1 MEQKKYWQSF
11 GELNQSEAYQQSG
24 KDEFQEQLPF
34 EADNKGLLEAVTPRR
49 DFLKYLGFSTAA
61 AAVAASCEIPVKK
74 AIPFANKPEDII
86 PGVANYYATTY
97 VQDGDVLSVLA
108 RVRDGRPIKIEGND
122 LSPIFKGCTTARAEA
137 SVLDLYDTA
146 RIRYPHISG
155 KEVTFEAIDKA
166 IGAEL
171 AALGGA
177 PAVILTT
184 SIVSPTTKAVIAQF
198 LAKYPGSRHVTY
210 DAVSY
215 SGLLLANEVTYGK
228 KAIPSYR
235 FDNAKVIAGI
245 GADFLATW
253 LAPAEFAKQYAPNRR
268 INEKNPEMS
277 RHFQFESV
285 LSSTGAAADERFL
298 CRPSEWGAIAAGLL
312 SAINGQPVTG
322 ISNETLKKGIEKT
335 AKDLAAHKGEAL
347 VVCASNDINV
357 QIIVNAVNEA
367 LLANGKTIDW
377 SAPVNYRQGI
387 DSDFVALVDE
397 MNAGKVGALLVYGA
411 NPAYSWYDSAKV
423 VSGIK
428 KVKTSISFSGKMDET
443 TELCKFIVPDHHY
456 LESWGDAEPKTGYFS
471 LIQPTIYPLFK
482 TRQWQDSLLLWS
494 AAGSDYLT
502 FLKQYWI
509 GKLGSESAWDKAL
522 QDGVINPAAETLAG
536 TAFNGAGVAAAVAAV
551 SSAKKG
557 GKVELVLY
565 QKVGIGEGQG
575 ASNPFLQ
582 ELPDPITR
590 AVWDNYLIVS
600 PAMARTL
607 LNIDLNNGGQAD
619 AYETRP
625 AKKVVK
631 LTANGKS
638 IELPALIIP
647 GTDPDTV
654 GIALG
659 YGRSEKVGKAAK
671 GVGKNAFILA
681 ALKAGT
687 VEFINTDVAVE
698 VTGEKY
704 EVALTQTH
712 NRYDTAQGVR
722 TEVVKELTL
731 ADFKHDPAEI
741 RNERE
746 KELAPWGGL
755 ANYEKAGTIYP
766 VHDKPGIKWG
776 MSIDLN
782 ACTGCG
788 ACVVACN
795 IENNIPIV
803 GKKEAM
809 RFHDMHW
816 LRIDRYYSGDVDN
829 PNVVF
834 QPMMCQ
840 HCDNAPCENVCPV
853 AATNHSTEGLNQM
866 TYNRCIGTRYCAN
879 NCPYKVRRFN
889 WADYTGSDSFA
900 NNQDELSEVVL
911 NMNDDL
917 TRMVLNPDVTV
928 RSRGVIEKCSFCVQ
942 RLQDAKLKAKK
953 ESRPMKDG
961 DLDVACKSACPSD
974 CFVFGNVNDKESDV
988 YKARTENPN
997 RIFYALEQLHVL
1009 PNVSYLAKVRNADV
1023 PATAHKHE
1031 HAAEATP
1038 AHHG

>member
-146 RIRYPHISG
+146 RIRYPHIAA

-166 IGAEL
+166 IGSEL

-215 SGLLLANEVTYGK
+215 SGLMLANEVTYGK

-235 FDNAKVIAGI
+235 FDNAKVIASI

-285 LSSTGAAADERFL
+285 LSSTGASADERFL

-347 VVCASNDINV
+347 VVCASNDINI

-377 SAPVNYRQGI
+377 SATVNYRQGI

-411 NPAYSWYDSAKV
+411 NPVYSWYDSAKV

-428 KVKTSISFSGKMDET
+428 KVKTTISFSGKMDET

-471 LIQPTIYPLFK
+471 LIQPTIHPLFK

-494 AAGSDYLT
+494 AAGTDYLT
-502 FLKQYWI
+502 YLKQFWI
-509 GKLGSESAWDKAL
+509 GKLGSESAWDKTL
-522 QDGVINPAAETLAG
+522 QDGVINPATETLAG
-536 TAFNGAGVAAAVAAV
+536 TAFNGAGVAAALAAV

-557 GKVELVLY
+557 GKIELVLY

-582 ELPDPITR
+582 ELADPITR
-590 AVWDNYLIVS
+590 AVWDN
-600 PAMARTL
+600 
-607 LNIDLNNGGQAD
+607 
-619 AYETRP
+619 
-625 AKKVVK
+625 
-631 LTANGKS
+631 
-638 IELPALIIP
+638 
-647 GTDPDTV
+647 
-654 GIALG
+654 
-659 YGRSEKVGKAAK
+659 
-671 GVGKNAFILA
+671 
-681 ALKAGT
+681 
-687 VEFINTDVAVE
+687 
-698 VTGEKY
+698 
-704 EVALTQTH
+704 
-712 NRYDTAQGVR
+712 
-722 TEVVKELTL
+722 
-731 ADFKHDPAEI
+731 
-741 RNERE
+741 
-746 KELAPWGGL
+746 
-755 ANYEKAGTIYP
+755 
-766 VHDKPGIKWG
+766 
-776 MSIDLN
+776 
-782 ACTGCG
+782 
-788 ACVVACN
+788 
-795 IENNIPIV
+795 
-803 GKKEAM
+803 
-809 RFHDMHW
+809 
-816 LRIDRYYSGDVDN
+816 
-829 PNVVF
+829 
-834 QPMMCQ
+834 
-840 HCDNAPCENVCPV
+840 
-853 AATNHSTEGLNQM
+853 
-866 TYNRCIGTRYCAN
+866 
-879 NCPYKVRRFN
+879 
-889 WADYTGSDSFA
+889 
-900 NNQDELSEVVL
+900 
-911 NMNDDL
+911 
-917 TRMVLNPDVTV
+917 
-928 RSRGVIEKCSFCVQ
+928 
-942 RLQDAKLKAKK
+942 
-953 ESRPMKDG
+953 
-961 DLDVACKSACPSD
+961 
-974 CFVFGNVNDKESDV
+974 
-988 YKARTENPN
+988 
-997 RIFYALEQLHVL
+997 
-1009 PNVSYLAKVRNADV
+1009 
-1023 PATAHKHE
+1023 
-1031 HAAEATP
+1031 
-1038 AHHG
+1038 